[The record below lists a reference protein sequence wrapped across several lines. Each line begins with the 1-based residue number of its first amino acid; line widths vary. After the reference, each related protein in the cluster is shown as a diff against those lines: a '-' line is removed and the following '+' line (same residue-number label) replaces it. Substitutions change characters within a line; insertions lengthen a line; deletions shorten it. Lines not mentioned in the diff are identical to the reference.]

1 MTDHSGVITIAR
13 NGVDEVIRLNRV
25 VAELGNLLQETRD
38 CVLGELNHA
47 EVSGRLRRW
56 RRRRG
61 CRRLYT
67 SMLTV
72 GSVTACRATAPPSI
86 SACCPTGTD

>member
-47 EVSGRLRRW
+47 QVS
-56 RRRRG
+56 
-61 CRRLYT
+61 
-67 SMLTV
+67 
-72 GSVTACRATAPPSI
+72 RARQPEIDYHRDLLERIDA
-86 SACCPTGTD
+86 ALGEGGK